1 MPKLDLLLD
10 GFIANG
16 LVGCSLLVFKGNS
29 EKYYYQTGFKDI
41 ENKRSIQRDD
51 IYRIYSMTKS
61 LVCFGM
67 MILIQKGKVSLDDSV
82 ANFII
87 NSNRLVSRCF

>member
-41 ENKRSIQRDD
+41 ENKRSI
-51 IYRIYSMTKS
+51 
-61 LVCFGM
+61 
-67 MILIQKGKVSLDDSV
+67 
-82 ANFII
+82 
-87 NSNRLVSRCF
+87 

>member
-29 EKYYYQTGFKDI
+29 EKYYYQTGLKDI
-41 ENKRSIQRDD
+41 ENKELKIIIRVEKLGV
-51 IYRIYSMTKS
+51 KS
-61 LVCFGM
+61 LLRKHFEKTVDLVIVPCYEESAFE
-67 MILIQKGKVSLDDSV
+67 KKK
-82 ANFII
+82 I
-87 NSNRLVSRCF
+87 NKRFF